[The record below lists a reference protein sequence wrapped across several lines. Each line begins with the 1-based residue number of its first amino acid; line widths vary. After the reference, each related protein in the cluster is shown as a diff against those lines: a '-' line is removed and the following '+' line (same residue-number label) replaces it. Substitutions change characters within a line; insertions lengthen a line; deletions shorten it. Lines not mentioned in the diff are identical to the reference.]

1 MNDVHSQMKF
11 TKWTE
16 VNRET
21 GQSPAS
27 LQPLPSLFNSYS
39 FPYSG
44 RLMWRTDPLG
54 KTLMLGKTGGRR
66 RRGWHRMRWLDGV
79 TDSMDTSLSKLREL
93 VMDRETWHAA
103 VHGVTKSQT
112 RLRHWT
118 ENVWRERDWLKPIV
132 QGDCTHHP
140 FLTRDGLNCLPA
152 TEGLTT
158 TAAVDYPTL
167 VTSSPHRK
175 PFTTVQFIS
184 VLSRLMKCLGL
195 GSPRGD
201 MESKT

>member
-1 MNDVHSQMKF
+1 MQAYISQWMNDVHSQMKF

-27 LQPLPSLFNSYS
+27 LQPLSSLFNSYS

-44 RLMWRTDPLG
+44 RLMWRTDP
-54 KTLMLGKTGGRR
+54 LGKTGGRR

-140 FLTRDGLNCLPA
+140 FLTWDGLNCLPA

-167 VTSSPHRK
+167 VTYLPTESPSQRY
-175 PFTTVQFIS
+175 S
-184 VLSRLMKCLGL
+184 LSACCH
-195 GSPRGD
+195 S
-201 MESKT
+201 